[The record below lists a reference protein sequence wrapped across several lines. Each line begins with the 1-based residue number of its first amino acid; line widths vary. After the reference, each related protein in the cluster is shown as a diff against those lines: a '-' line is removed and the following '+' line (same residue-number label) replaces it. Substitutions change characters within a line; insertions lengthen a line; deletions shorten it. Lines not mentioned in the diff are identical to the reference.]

1 MVTTPSD
8 IPDIPEI
15 LDVLEIPGSKSGF
28 KGVDLTSTLHISALR
43 SVPDSQSDNSLLDSL
58 SSEEFNILKDLSKDC
73 AMFIALAGPG
83 KGARFLL
90 NSDCIAIG
98 RDTSSEIFLDD
109 VTVSR
114 KHCQVLR
121 SRNGAATIFEIE
133 DLKSLNGTYVN
144 AISKVKTSLSHGD
157 EVQVGKYRLTF
168 FSPVSGQRSSEIQ

>member
-8 IPDIPEI
+8 IP
-15 LDVLEIPGSKSGF
+15 EIPDAKSNSKDI
-28 KGVDLTSTLHISALR
+28 DLTSTLHISSLR
-43 SVPDSQSDNSLLDSL
+43 PVPDPQSDNSLLDAL
-58 SSEEFNILKDLSKDC
+58 TSEEFNILKDLARDC
-73 AMFIALAGPG
+73 AMFITLAGPG

-90 NSDCIAIG
+90 NSDCVTVG
-98 RDTSSEIFLDD
+98 RESSSEIFLDD

-121 SRNGAATIFEIE
+121 TRSGSSTSFEIE

-144 AISKVKTSLSHGD
+144 AISKVKASLSHGD

-168 FSPVSGQRSSEIQ
+168 FSPVSGQRTNEIQ